1 MEIWLRDFSGDQL
14 LGLNG
19 LVNRADFASLLALSV
34 RDGLKL
40 RILWRDDQDR
50 KIRQSG
56 LESAV
61 AANDD

>member
-1 MEIWLRDFSGDQL
+1 MNEGT
-14 LGLNG
+14 
-19 LVNRADFASLLALSV
+19 
-34 RDGLKL
+34 
-40 RILWRDDQDR
+40 LWRDDQDR